1 MKHAILAAA
10 ALALLAGCAQT
21 QTSKDEEPK
30 EQKEYITGSNL
41 PKRDRGMG
49 SGVVTV
55 KPEDFEK
62 GRNNATGA
70 SAPRTGG

>member
-1 MKHAILAAA
+1 MKQVILAAA
-10 ALALLAGCAQT
+10 LLSLLAACSPLE
-21 QTSKDEEPK
+21 TSKDDLPK
-30 EQKEYITGSNL
+30 EQKEYVTGSNL
-41 PKRDRGMG
+41 PKRDRGVG
-49 SGVVTV
+49 SGVITV